1 MTHIYMLII
10 YDILT
15 SLLVLYLS
23 FRWGNETSGR
33 HGGFLSGP
41 DNYSPGHVIPHKWE
55 RCTKLDKQLSWAYR
69 KNIELT
75 DIMSTQVI
83 TYCYTALNMLNI
95 GIGHKRMPYNSILL
109 FIANNQH
116 TC

>member
-1 MTHIYMLII
+1 MTGQSYDSYSNMKLMLII
-10 YDILT
+10 YEILT
-15 SLLVLYLS
+15 SLLVLNSS

-83 TYCYTALNMLNI
+83 TYSYTPSNSSEKYYVRAL
-95 GIGHKRMPYNSILL
+95 
-109 FIANNQH
+109 
-116 TC
+116 

>member
-1 MTHIYMLII
+1 M
-10 YDILT
+10 LT
-15 SLLVLYLS
+15 SLSVLYPS

-83 TYCYTALNMLNI
+83 TYCYTALNVPEKYNTCML
-95 GIGHKRMPYNSILL
+95 YNRILS

>member
-1 MTHIYMLII
+1 MLTFLMVS
-10 YDILT
+10 YP
-15 SLLVLYLS
+15 S

-83 TYCYTALNMLNI
+83 THSHTPLN
-95 GIGHKRMPYNSILL
+95 NSDKYDILAC
-109 FIANNQH
+109 FIIVFYH
-116 TC
+116 S

>member
-1 MTHIYMLII
+1 MTGQSYDSYSNNMVII

-83 TYCYTALNMLNI
+83 TYSRITSNMPE
-95 GIGHKRMPYNSILL
+95 K
-109 FIANNQH
+109 
-116 TC
+116 

>member
-1 MTHIYMLII
+1 MMLIL
-10 YDILT
+10 YEILI
-15 SLLVLYLS
+15 SLLVLYSS

-83 TYCYTALNMLNI
+83 THSHTPLNNSEKYRWTYTRAL
-95 GIGHKRMPYNSILL
+95 
-109 FIANNQH
+109 
-116 TC
+116 